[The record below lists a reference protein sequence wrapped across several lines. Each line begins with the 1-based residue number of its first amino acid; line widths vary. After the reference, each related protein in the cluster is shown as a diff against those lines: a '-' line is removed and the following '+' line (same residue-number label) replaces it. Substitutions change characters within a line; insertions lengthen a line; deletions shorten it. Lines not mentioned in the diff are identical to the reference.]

1 MAFEHNVSVTEQTSN
16 TRSQPSSTR
25 QPRRPPVR
33 PLNDLARTID
43 AASDAADESLLRILA
58 DECEDHLVN
67 AEGQDRVFLRYFQSN
82 AYAAII
88 SAKHRDP
95 NYAWSWQQPERIQSL
110 LLLRRATNEPSF
122 SYIDPI
128 TASQVR
134 TNLANGL
141 NSVGRIIAA
150 NEQWVTTLRAVPR
163 FAKAFANRAQGL
175 AYFARTVYD
184 HGHAAVLLAAA
195 RASYDSALSEDAF
208 WESDDRKIV
217 APQLTEERQQIASLL
232 SRIQYDDDFDLNQWS
247 LGSTATERSYRSW
260 CLRECLFLN
269 PLNEACTSSVAA
281 TDILHLPNHSYKIGE
296 APRFPAYYNIMKQE
310 YIGARYRLFCAIHKD
325 DPNFIMRDVLMLD
338 SGEGQCLGH
347 YTEDL
352 RSSFRG
358 AYSIFD
364 KIALFMNDYY
374 HLGLRPKAVTFKGIW
389 FERTN
394 SASQSVRSIFNSRQN
409 LPLRGLY
416 FLIEGLA

>member
-1 MAFEHNVSVTEQTSN
+1 M
-16 TRSQPSSTR
+16 
-25 QPRRPPVR
+25 
-33 PLNDLARTID
+33 
-43 AASDAADESLLRILA
+43 
-58 DECEDHLVN
+58 
-67 AEGQDRVFLRYFQSN
+67 
-82 AYAAII
+82 
-88 SAKHRDP
+88 
-95 NYAWSWQQPERIQSL
+95 
-110 LLLRRATNEPSF
+110 LRRATNEPSF

-141 NSVGRIIAA
+141 NSLGRTIAA

-416 FLIEGLA
+416 FLSKDLHDSEFVDASEPDAADLAILRHQLEHRFLSLQTFGTNENTETHRVIPIKEFEIKTLRLLKLAREALIYLSLAVHREEILRSEQRENVDNIGFPFTPSKIESFQRY